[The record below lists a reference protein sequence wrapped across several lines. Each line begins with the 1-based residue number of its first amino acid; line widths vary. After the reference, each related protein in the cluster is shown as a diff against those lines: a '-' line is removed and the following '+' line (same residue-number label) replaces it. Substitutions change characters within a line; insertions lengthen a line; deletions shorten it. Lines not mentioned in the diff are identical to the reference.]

1 VVLKFLSFKIFIL
14 CILFPPILY
23 ILSIQSIESH
33 LKRRYAKEIEDIYT
47 GDTRPLFD
55 GSVRLKDAVNKN
67 IDSYLQSKAILS
79 WGVKAEITVT
89 TKQNT
94 ILYPAVFNDDEEDSV
109 LPSTPKQMAADNY
122 NLMNEGL
129 VVNVN
134 LILEHNTLLS
144 NAILTFYICLSL
156 LILYSYY
163 RTGRKK
169 AKQEDTKK
177 ETEISRLL
185 ELEKNHTSNLQSLLK
200 VKQKLISEIISI
212 KRKLV
217 DEKIR
222 ASIYEDEMIEEIV
235 ALEEKFAKNIALQ
248 KEKQEEIDALKEK
261 TKFFEREKRKEGK
274 QKTKVYNTV
283 RKRFKTLYKNIS
295 VEKRALNGFLD
306 LTDDMKIKGEEII
319 HKLNEDPNVV
329 SVKRKVFGKKSRTTV
344 QEVIFAYKGRL
355 YFRKQKDNRIE
366 ILTIGTKNTQ
376 AKDLEFLDNI

>member
-1 VVLKFLSFKIFIL
+1 MKFLSFKIFIL

-79 WGVKAEITVT
+79 WGVKAEVTVT

-94 ILYPAVFNDDEEDSV
+94 ILYPAVFNDEENSV
-109 LPSTPKQMAADNY
+109 LPSTPKQIAADNY
-122 NLMNEGL
+122 SLMNEGL

-134 LILEHNTLLS
+134 LLLEHNTLLS
-144 NAILTFYICLSL
+144 NAILAFYICFSL
-156 LILYSYY
+156 LILYLYY

-169 AKQEDTKK
+169 AKQEDTEK

-200 VKQKLISEIISI
+200 VKQKLISEIITI
-212 KRKLV
+212 KRKRV

-222 ASIYEDEMIEEIV
+222 ASKYEDEMIEEIV
-235 ALEEKFAKNIALQ
+235 ALEEKFANNIALQ

-261 TKFFEREKRKEGK
+261 IKFFERERRKEGK

-329 SVKRKVFGKKSRTTV
+329 SVKRKVFGKKGRTTV

-355 YFRKQKDNRIE
+355 YFRKKKDNQIE

>member
-1 VVLKFLSFKIFIL
+1 MKFLSFKIFIL

-79 WGVKAEITVT
+79 WGVKAEVTVT

-94 ILYPAVFNDDEEDSV
+94 ILYPAVFNDEENSI
-109 LPSTPKQMAADNY
+109 LPSTPKQIAADNY
-122 NLMNEGL
+122 SLMNEGL

-134 LILEHNTLLS
+134 LLLEHNTLFS
-144 NAILTFYICLSL
+144 NAILAFYICFSL
-156 LILYSYY
+156 LILYLYY

-169 AKQEDTKK
+169 AKQEDTEK

-200 VKQKLISEIISI
+200 VKQKLISEIITI
-212 KRKLV
+212 KRKRV

-222 ASIYEDEMIEEIV
+222 ASKYEDEMIEEIV
-235 ALEEKFAKNIALQ
+235 ALEEKFANNIALQ

-261 TKFFEREKRKEGK
+261 IKFFERERRKEGK

-329 SVKRKVFGKKSRTTV
+329 SVKRKVFGKKGRTTV

-355 YFRKQKDNRIE
+355 YFRKKKDNQIE

>member
-1 VVLKFLSFKIFIL
+1 MKFLSFKIFIL

-94 ILYPAVFNDDEEDSV
+94 ILYPAVFNDDEDSV

-144 NAILTFYICLSL
+144 NAILAFYICLSL
-156 LILYSYY
+156 IILYLYY

-169 AKQEDTKK
+169 TKQEDTEK

-222 ASIYEDEMIEEIV
+222 ASRYEDEMIEEIV
-235 ALEEKFAKNIALQ
+235 DLEEKFAKNIALQ

-295 VEKRALNGFLD
+295 VEQRALNGFLD

-329 SVKRKVFGKKSRTTV
+329 SVKRKVFGKKSRNTV

-355 YFRKQKDNRIE
+355 YFRKKKDNRIE

>member
-1 VVLKFLSFKIFIL
+1 MKFLSFKIFIL

-79 WGVKAEITVT
+79 WGVKAEVTVT
-89 TKQNT
+89 TKQNK
-94 ILYPAVFNDDEEDSV
+94 ILYPAVFNDEENSI
-109 LPSTPKQMAADNY
+109 LPSTPKQIAADNY
-122 NLMNEGL
+122 SLMNEGL

-134 LILEHNTLLS
+134 LLLEHNTLFS
-144 NAILTFYICLSL
+144 NAILAFYICFSL
-156 LILYSYY
+156 LILYLYY

-169 AKQEDTKK
+169 AKQEDTEK

-200 VKQKLISEIISI
+200 VKQKLISEIITI
-212 KRKLV
+212 KRKRV

-222 ASIYEDEMIEEIV
+222 ASKYEDEMIEEIV
-235 ALEEKFAKNIALQ
+235 ALEEKFANNIALQ

-261 TKFFEREKRKEGK
+261 IKFFERERRKEGK

-329 SVKRKVFGKKSRTTV
+329 SVKRKVFGKKGRTTV

-355 YFRKQKDNRIE
+355 YFRKKKDNQIE

>member
-1 VVLKFLSFKIFIL
+1 MKFLSFKIFIL

-144 NAILTFYICLSL
+144 NAILAFYICLSL
-156 LILYSYY
+156 IILYLYY

-169 AKQEDTKK
+169 TKQEDTEK

-222 ASIYEDEMIEEIV
+222 ASRYEDEMIEEIV

-295 VEKRALNGFLD
+295 VEQRALNGFLD

-329 SVKRKVFGKKSRTTV
+329 SVKRKVFGKKSRNTV

-355 YFRKQKDNRIE
+355 YFRKKKDNRIE

>member
-1 VVLKFLSFKIFIL
+1 
-14 CILFPPILY
+14 
-23 ILSIQSIESH
+23 
-33 LKRRYAKEIEDIYT
+33 
-47 GDTRPLFD
+47 LFD

-79 WGVKAEITVT
+79 WGVKAEVTVT

-94 ILYPAVFNDDEEDSV
+94 ILYPAVFNDEENSV
-109 LPSTPKQMAADNY
+109 LPSTPKQIAADNY
-122 NLMNEGL
+122 SLMNEGL

-134 LILEHNTLLS
+134 LLLEHNTLFS
-144 NAILTFYICLSL
+144 NAILAFYICFSL
-156 LILYSYY
+156 LILYLYY

-169 AKQEDTKK
+169 AKQEDTEK

-200 VKQKLISEIISI
+200 VKQKLISEIITI
-212 KRKLV
+212 KRKRV

-222 ASIYEDEMIEEIV
+222 ASKYEDEMIEEIV
-235 ALEEKFAKNIALQ
+235 ALEEKFANNIALQ

-261 TKFFEREKRKEGK
+261 IKFFERERRKEGK
-274 QKTKVYNTV
+274 QKTKVYNIV

-329 SVKRKVFGKKSRTTV
+329 SVKRKVFGKKGRTTV

-355 YFRKQKDNRIE
+355 YFRKKKDNRIE

>member
-1 VVLKFLSFKIFIL
+1 MKFLSFKIFIL

-33 LKRRYAKEIEDIYT
+33 LKRRYAKEIKDIYT

-55 GSVRLKDAVNKN
+55 GGVRLKDAVNKN

-79 WGVKAEITVT
+79 WGVKADVTVT

-94 ILYPAVFNDDEEDSV
+94 ILFPAVFNDEEDSV
-109 LPSTPKQMAADNY
+109 LPSDPKQIAADNY
-122 NLMNEGL
+122 SLMNEEL
-129 VVNVN
+129 VVKVN
-134 LILEHNTLLS
+134 LLLEHNTLLS
-144 NAILTFYICLSL
+144 NAILAFYICLSL
-156 LILYSYY
+156 LILYLYY

-169 AKQEDTKK
+169 AKQEYTEK
-177 ETEISRLL
+177 ETEIARLL

-200 VKQKLISEIISI
+200 VKQKLISEIITI

-222 ASIYEDEMIEEIV
+222 ASKYEDEMIEEIV
-235 ALEEKFAKNIALQ
+235 ALEEKFSKNIALQ

-261 TKFFEREKRKEGK
+261 TKFFERERRKESK
-274 QKTKVYNTV
+274 QKTKIYNTV

-329 SVKRKVFGKKSRTTV
+329 SVKRKVFGKKGRTTV

-355 YFRKQKDNRIE
+355 YFRKKKDNRVE